1 MSKVRAY
8 ITSFRLRTLPLSLS
22 GVLLGSLL
30 AASDGYFK
38 TTTFVWAMLTTVAL
52 QILSNLANEVGDLT
66 KGTDNEHRLGP
77 IRSAQSGALS
87 MREMVQAM
95 IVFGVI
101 AIITGSLL
109 IYEAFRDLLNWKSIA
124 LFIAGGASIVAAVK
138 YTVGKSA
145 YGYRGLGDLFVFIFF
160 GVVSVMGSYFAM
172 SGVLPWICVLPAAAI
187 GFLSSGVLNM
197 NNIRDIENDSVCG
210 KRTIPVILGIQGA
223 KIYHFVITLLAVIC
237 LVLYSML
244 HSAGWTGYL
253 FLLTLPLL
261 VMHLKSVYRGEGR
274 ALDSQLKFLSIT
286 TLLIALLLGFG
297 QLLSCYIMIL
307 KKVCKYLQTFLI
319 LVFSF

>member
-160 GVVSVMGSYFAM
+160 GLVSVMGSYFAM

-210 KRTIPVILGIQGA
+210 KRTIPVILGIRGA

-237 LVLYSML
+237 LVLYSEL
-244 HSAGWTGYL
+244 HPAGWTGYL

-261 VMHLKSVYRGEGR
+261 AMHLKSVYWEEGR

-297 QLLSCYIMIL
+297 QLLSC
-307 KKVCKYLQTFLI
+307 
-319 LVFSF
+319 

>member
-1 MSKVRAY
+1 MSMSKVGAY

-30 AASDGYFK
+30 AASDGYFRIS
-38 TTTFVWAMLTTVAL
+38 TFVWVMLTATAL
-52 QILSNLANEVGDLT
+52 QILSNLANEVGDLS

-87 MREMVQAM
+87 GGEMIRAM
-95 IVFGVI
+95 LVVGSI
-101 AIITGSLL
+101 AVVTGSLL
-109 IYEAFRDLLNWKSIA
+109 IYEAFRDLLNWKSIS
-124 LFIAGGASIVAAVK
+124 LFVAGAASIVAAIK
-138 YTVGKSA
+138 YTVGDNA

-297 QLLSCYIMIL
+297 QLLSC
-307 KKVCKYLQTFLI
+307 
-319 LVFSF
+319 

>member
-8 ITSFRLRTLPLSLS
+8 IVSFRLRTLPLSLS
-22 GVLLGSLL
+22 GVLLGSML

-38 TTTFVWAMLTTVAL
+38 TITFVWAMLTTAAL
-52 QILSNLANEVGDLT
+52 QILSNLANEVGDLD

-87 MREMVQAM
+87 GGEMIRAM
-95 IVFGVI
+95 IVVGGI
-101 AIITGSLL
+101 AVITGSLL

-124 LFIAGGASIVAAVK
+124 LFVAGGASIVAAVK

-160 GVVSVMGSYFAM
+160 GLVSVMGSYFAM
-172 SGVLPWICVLPAAAI
+172 VGKLSWICILPAAAI

-210 KRTIPVILGIQGA
+210 KRTIPVILGVRGA
-223 KIYHFVITLLAVIC
+223 KIYHFVITILALIC
-237 LVLYSML
+237 LCVYSVV
-244 HSAGWTGYL
+244 HPAGWTGYL
-253 FLLTLPLL
+253 FLLALPLL
-261 VMHLKSVYRGEGR
+261 CLHLSKVYRGEGR
-274 ALDSQLKFLSIT
+274 ALDSQLKILSLT
-286 TLLIALLLGFG
+286 TLMISLLLGGG
-297 QLLSCYIMIL
+297 QI
-307 KKVCKYLQTFLI
+307 VGLQ
-319 LVFSF
+319 

>member
-38 TTTFVWAMLTTVAL
+38 TTTLVWAMLTTVAL

-297 QLLSCYIMIL
+297 QLLSC
-307 KKVCKYLQTFLI
+307 
-319 LVFSF
+319 

>member
-109 IYEAFRDLLNWKSIA
+109 IYEAFRDLLNWKSIS

-160 GVVSVMGSYFAM
+160 GLVSVMGSYFAM

-210 KRTIPVILGIQGA
+210 KRTIPVILGIRGA
-223 KIYHFVITLLAVIC
+223 QIYHFVITLLAVIC
-237 LVLYSML
+237 LVVYTIL

-261 VMHLKSVYRGEGR
+261 AMHLKSVYRGEGR

-297 QLLSCYIMIL
+297 QLLSC
-307 KKVCKYLQTFLI
+307 
-319 LVFSF
+319 

>member
-95 IVFGVI
+95 IVFGD
-101 AIITGSLL
+101 
-109 IYEAFRDLLNWKSIA
+109 R
-124 LFIAGGASIVAAVK
+124 
-138 YTVGKSA
+138 
-145 YGYRGLGDLFVFIFF
+145 
-160 GVVSVMGSYFAM
+160 
-172 SGVLPWICVLPAAAI
+172 
-187 GFLSSGVLNM
+187 
-197 NNIRDIENDSVCG
+197 
-210 KRTIPVILGIQGA
+210 
-223 KIYHFVITLLAVIC
+223 
-237 LVLYSML
+237 
-244 HSAGWTGYL
+244 
-253 FLLTLPLL
+253 
-261 VMHLKSVYRGEGR
+261 KSV
-274 ALDSQLKFLSIT
+274 
-286 TLLIALLLGFG
+286 
-297 QLLSCYIMIL
+297 
-307 KKVCKYLQTFLI
+307 V
-319 LVFSF
+319 

>member
-109 IYEAFRDLLNWKSIA
+109 IYEAFRAVVNWKSLA
-124 LFIAGGASIVAAVK
+124 LCIAGGASIVAAVK

-160 GVVSVMGSYFAM
+160 GLVSVMGSYFAM

-210 KRTIPVILGIQGA
+210 KRTIPVILGIRGA

-237 LVLYSML
+237 LVEYSVL
-244 HSAGWTGYL
+244 HPAGWTGYL

-261 VMHLKSVYRGEGR
+261 AMHLKSVYWGEGR

-297 QLLSCYIMIL
+297 QLLSC
-307 KKVCKYLQTFLI
+307 
-319 LVFSF
+319 

>member
-237 LVLYSML
+237 LVLYSVL
-244 HSAGWTGYL
+244 HPAGWTGYL

-261 VMHLKSVYRGEGR
+261 AMHLKSVYWGEGR

-297 QLLSCYIMIL
+297 QLLSC
-307 KKVCKYLQTFLI
+307 
-319 LVFSF
+319 

>member
-1 MSKVRAY
+1 
-8 ITSFRLRTLPLSLS
+8 
-22 GVLLGSLL
+22 
-30 AASDGYFK
+30 
-38 TTTFVWAMLTTVAL
+38 
-52 QILSNLANEVGDLT
+52 
-66 KGTDNEHRLGP
+66 
-77 IRSAQSGALS
+77 
-87 MREMVQAM
+87 AM

-109 IYEAFRDLLNWKSIA
+109 IYEAFRDLLNWKSIS

-160 GVVSVMGSYFAM
+160 GLVSVMGSYFAM

-210 KRTIPVILGIQGA
+210 KRTIPVILGIRGA

-237 LVLYSML
+237 LVLYSVL
-244 HSAGWTGYL
+244 HPAGWTGYL

-261 VMHLKSVYRGEGR
+261 AMHLKSVYWGEGR

-297 QLLSCYIMIL
+297 QLLSC
-307 KKVCKYLQTFLI
+307 
-319 LVFSF
+319 

>member
-160 GVVSVMGSYFAM
+160 GLVSVMGSYFAM

-237 LVLYSML
+237 LVLYSVL
-244 HSAGWTGYL
+244 HPAGWTGYL

-261 VMHLKSVYRGEGR
+261 AMHLKSVYWGEGR

-297 QLLSCYIMIL
+297 QLLSC
-307 KKVCKYLQTFLI
+307 
-319 LVFSF
+319 

>member
-38 TTTFVWAMLTTVAL
+38 TTTFVWAMLTTVVL

-87 MREMVQAM
+87 MREMIQAM

-109 IYEAFRDLLNWKSIA
+109 IYEAFRDLLNWKSIS

-160 GVVSVMGSYFAM
+160 GLVSVMGSYFAM
-172 SGVLPWICVLPAAAI
+172 SGVLPWICVLPAAVI

-274 ALDSQLKFLSIT
+274 ALDSQLEFLSIT

-297 QLLSCYIMIL
+297 QLLSC
-307 KKVCKYLQTFLI
+307 
-319 LVFSF
+319 

>member
-237 LVLYSML
+237 LVEYSVL
-244 HSAGWTGYL
+244 HPAGWTGYL

-261 VMHLKSVYRGEGR
+261 AMHLKSVYWGEGR

-297 QLLSCYIMIL
+297 QLLSC
-307 KKVCKYLQTFLI
+307 
-319 LVFSF
+319 

>member
-109 IYEAFRDLLNWKSIA
+109 IYEAFRDLLNWKSIS

-160 GVVSVMGSYFAM
+160 GLVSVMGSYFAM
-172 SGVLPWICVLPAAAI
+172 
-187 GFLSSGVLNM
+187 SGVLNM

-210 KRTIPVILGIQGA
+210 KRTIPVILGIRGA

-237 LVLYSML
+237 LVLYSVL
-244 HSAGWTGYL
+244 HPAGWTGYL

-261 VMHLKSVYRGEGR
+261 AMHLKSVYWGEGR

-297 QLLSCYIMIL
+297 QLLSC
-307 KKVCKYLQTFLI
+307 
-319 LVFSF
+319 

>member
-109 IYEAFRDLLNWKSIA
+109 IYEAFRDLLNWKSIS

-160 GVVSVMGSYFAM
+160 GLVSVMGSYFAM

-237 LVLYSML
+237 LVLYSVL
-244 HSAGWTGYL
+244 HPAGWTGYL

-297 QLLSCYIMIL
+297 QLLSC
-307 KKVCKYLQTFLI
+307 
-319 LVFSF
+319 

>member
-1 MSKVRAY
+1 MFKVRAY

-38 TTTFVWAMLTTVAL
+38 ISTFAWVMLTATAL
-52 QILSNLANEVGDLT
+52 QILSNLANEVGDLS

-87 MREMVQAM
+87 GREMIRAM
-95 IVFGVI
+95 IVVGGI
-101 AIITGSLL
+101 AVITGSLL
-109 IYEAFRDLLNWKSIA
+109 IHEAFRDLLNWKSIS
-124 LFIAGGASIVAAVK
+124 LFVAGGASIVAAIK
-138 YTVGKSA
+138 YTVGDNA

-160 GVVSVMGSYFAM
+160 GLVSVMGSYFAM

-297 QLLSCYIMIL
+297 QLLSC
-307 KKVCKYLQTFLI
+307 
-319 LVFSF
+319 

>member
-244 HSAGWTGYL
+244 HSAGWMGYL

-297 QLLSCYIMIL
+297 QLLSC
-307 KKVCKYLQTFLI
+307 
-319 LVFSF
+319 

>member
-52 QILSNLANEVGDLT
+52 QILSTLANEVGDLT

-172 SGVLPWICVLPAAAI
+172 SGVLPWICVLPAAAS

-297 QLLSCYIMIL
+297 QLLSC
-307 KKVCKYLQTFLI
+307 
-319 LVFSF
+319 

>member
-237 LVLYSML
+237 LVLYSIL

-297 QLLSCYIMIL
+297 QLLSC
-307 KKVCKYLQTFLI
+307 
-319 LVFSF
+319 

>member
-160 GVVSVMGSYFAM
+160 GLVSVMGSYFVI
-172 SGVLPWICVLPAAAI
+172 SGVFPWICVLPAAAI

-297 QLLSCYIMIL
+297 QLLSC
-307 KKVCKYLQTFLI
+307 
-319 LVFSF
+319 

>member
-223 KIYHFVITLLAVIC
+223 KSYHFVITLLAVIC

-297 QLLSCYIMIL
+297 QLLSC
-307 KKVCKYLQTFLI
+307 
-319 LVFSF
+319 

>member
-237 LVLYSML
+237 QA
-244 HSAGWTGYL
+244 HYL
-253 FLLTLPLL
+253 
-261 VMHLKSVYRGEGR
+261 
-274 ALDSQLKFLSIT
+274 
-286 TLLIALLLGFG
+286 
-297 QLLSCYIMIL
+297 
-307 KKVCKYLQTFLI
+307 
-319 LVFSF
+319 

>member
-244 HSAGWTGYL
+244 HSAGWTGYF

-297 QLLSCYIMIL
+297 QLLSC
-307 KKVCKYLQTFLI
+307 
-319 LVFSF
+319 

>member
-38 TTTFVWAMLTTVAL
+38 MTTFVWAMLTTVAL

-297 QLLSCYIMIL
+297 QFLSC
-307 KKVCKYLQTFLI
+307 
-319 LVFSF
+319 

>member
-38 TTTFVWAMLTTVAL
+38 MTTFVWAMLTTVAL

-138 YTVGKSA
+138 YTDGKSA

-172 SGVLPWICVLPAAAI
+172 SGVLPWICVLPAVAI

-297 QLLSCYIMIL
+297 QLLSC
-307 KKVCKYLQTFLI
+307 
-319 LVFSF
+319 

>member
-1 MSKVRAY
+1 MFKVRAY

-297 QLLSCYIMIL
+297 QLLSC
-307 KKVCKYLQTFLI
+307 
-319 LVFSF
+319 

>member
-38 TTTFVWAMLTTVAL
+38 TTTFVWAMLTAVAL

-172 SGVLPWICVLPAAAI
+172 SGVLPWICVLPAVAI

-297 QLLSCYIMIL
+297 QLLSC
-307 KKVCKYLQTFLI
+307 
-319 LVFSF
+319 

>member
-172 SGVLPWICVLPAAAI
+172 SGVLPWICVLPAVAI

-297 QLLSCYIMIL
+297 QLLSC
-307 KKVCKYLQTFLI
+307 
-319 LVFSF
+319 

>member
-297 QLLSCYIMIL
+297 QLLSY
-307 KKVCKYLQTFLI
+307 
-319 LVFSF
+319 

>member
-87 MREMVQAM
+87 MREMVLAM

-124 LFIAGGASIVAAVK
+124 LFIAGGAAIVAAVK
-138 YTVGKSA
+138 YTGGKSA

-160 GVVSVMGSYFAM
+160 GLVSVMRSYFAM

-210 KRTIPVILGIQGA
+210 KRTIPVILGIRGA

-237 LVLYSML
+237 LVLYSL
-244 HSAGWTGYL
+244 FHSAGRTGYL
-253 FLLTLPLL
+253 YLLTLSLL
-261 VMHLKSVYRGEGR
+261 VIHLKSVYRGEGR

-297 QLLSCYIMIL
+297 QLLSC
-307 KKVCKYLQTFLI
+307 
-319 LVFSF
+319 

>member
-124 LFIAGGASIVAAVK
+124 LFIAGGASLVAAVK

-297 QLLSCYIMIL
+297 QLLSC
-307 KKVCKYLQTFLI
+307 
-319 LVFSF
+319 

>member
-30 AASDGYFK
+30 AASDRYFK
-38 TTTFVWAMLTTVAL
+38 MTTFVWAMLTTVAL

-87 MREMVQAM
+87 MREMVRAM
-95 IVFGVI
+95 IVFGVL

-109 IYEAFRDLLNWKSIA
+109 IYEAFRDLLNWKSIT

-160 GVVSVMGSYFAM
+160 GLVSVMGSYFAM
-172 SGVLPWICVLPAAAI
+172 SGVLHWICVLPAAAI

-210 KRTIPVILGIQGA
+210 KRTIPVILGVRGA

-237 LVLYSML
+237 LVVYTRL

-261 VMHLKSVYRGEGR
+261 AVHLKSVYRGEGR
-274 ALDSQLKFLSIT
+274 ALDSQLKFLSLT

-297 QLLSCYIMIL
+297 NY
-307 KKVCKYLQTFLI
+307 
-319 LVFSF
+319 

>member
-52 QILSNLANEVGDLT
+52 QILSTLANEVGDLT

-253 FLLTLPLL
+253 FLLTLPWL

-297 QLLSCYIMIL
+297 QLLSC
-307 KKVCKYLQTFLI
+307 
-319 LVFSF
+319 